1 MRAFVGPIDPLLP
14 PSPCN
19 KSLLDDYAQSS
30 LINGGYPYTGLYGY
44 PYTGLYGYPYTG
56 LYGYPYGSYA
66 GGYPYG
72 YPYPGLY
79 GGLYANPYFY
89 PY

>member
-30 LINGGYPYTGLYGY
+30 LINGGYPYS
-44 PYTGLYGYPYTG
+44 GLYGYPYTG
-56 LYGYPYGSYA
+56 LYGYPYG
-66 GGYPYG
+66 GYPYG
-72 YPYPGLY
+72 YPYNGPY
-79 GGLYANPYFY
+79 VNPYFY

>member
-1 MRAFVGPIDPLLP
+1 MPRYPRMRAFVGPIDPLLP

-30 LINGGYPYTGLYGY
+30 LINGGYPYS
-44 PYTGLYGYPYTG
+44 GLYGYPYTG
-56 LYGYPYGSYA
+56 LYGYPYG
-66 GGYPYG
+66 GYPYG
-72 YPYPGLY
+72 YPYNGPY
-79 GGLYANPYFY
+79 VNPYFY